1 ADPEAP
7 GFMLRGHEDAPP
19 IGGQITIMKG
29 AKAPYSSAFG
39 RRPLP
44 SLGNQS
50 RPGKARKC
58 KG

>member
-1 ADPEAP
+1 
-7 GFMLRGHEDAPP
+7 MLRGHEDAPP

-50 RPGKARKC
+50 RPAKMRRNKQ
-58 KG
+58 